1 MTAYDIYQE
10 LMALPESRLAEVQQL
25 IELIKYKTVPQSKQS
40 TVNDFD
46 AFFST
51 YAPLNSFESVNP
63 TEYVDNLRSK
73 SRLLQE
79 DK

>member
-1 MTAYDIYQE
+1 
-10 LMALPESRLAEVQQL
+10 MALPESRLAEVQQL

-51 YAPLNSFESVNP
+51 YAPLESFRSVTP
-63 TEYVDNLRSK
+63 CSEQD
-73 SRLLQE
+73 
-79 DK
+79 